1 MLKVKEMVK
10 GNLGMVKG
18 KLIKIKAKGG
28 LTTTE
33 VLGIIA
39 VIVLV
44 VIPGFKLLMTNFQGD
59 IQTWFKSVAGNIF
72 S

>member
-10 GNLGMVKG
+10 GKLVMVKG
-18 KLIKIKAKGG
+18 KLVKKAKGG

-33 VLGIIA
+33 LLGIIA

-44 VIPGFKLLMTNFQGD
+44 VIPGFNLLMKNFQGD
-59 IQTWFKSVAGNIF
+59 IQTWFKNITGSIF